1 MTYVENFPNWLAEC
15 SIGKHNNT
23 TEDNVLPA
31 NKNSEIILWLSL
43 SVNHHKWAWLLLAT
57 IVQVCIRDGI

>member
-1 MTYVENFPNWLAEC
+1 MTYVENFPDWLAEC
-15 SIGKHNNT
+15 SIGKHNNR

-43 SVNHHKWAWLLLAT
+43 SVNHHKRAWLLLAT